1 MDAPQFAE
9 YGYERQR
16 LTHLK
21 QKLKSSTRRATLQT
35 LRRFRNRAREMR
47 NSMLQELGAKSTV
60 ERFARAEQVMCACA
74 CEYSR
79 RASVL
84 GV

>member
-21 QKLKSSTRRATLQT
+21 QKLKSSALKQ
-35 LRRFRNRAREMR
+35 MR
-47 NSMLQELGAKSTV
+47 QEELIEKVTGH
-60 ERFARAEQVMCACA
+60 
-74 CEYSR
+74 
-79 RASVL
+79 ASCTY
-84 GV
+84 